1 MINNMKK
8 IYILGSINTDLVIN
22 TPYIPNKGETLTG
35 SGFFAARGGK
45 GANQAV
51 AAARSSGQVKF
62 LGAVGNDLF
71 GKNALDSLEKEGINH
86 SHVKVLDDVPTGTAM
101 ISVSEG
107 DNRIILDAGAN
118 YKVTNMDVDNFLNRA
133 DKGDIFLAQ
142 LENPIPVVGYA
153 LRKAKE
159 KKLMTFLNPAPAN
172 KEIIPYLKY
181 VDVLVPNEGECEL
194 LGGEEQLKKVVPTL
208 IVTLGSQGFKIIDKS
223 MNCPFPCIKV
233 QAIDTTAAGDTFL
246 GAMLAK
252 YAQSGNLIEAAC
264 YGSLAASIA
273 CTRKGAQPSIP
284 TEAEIKAYK

>member
-1 MINNMKK
+1 MKK

-22 TPYIPNKGETLTG
+22 TPYIPNKGETLIG
-35 SGFFAARGGK
+35 SGFFTARGGK
-45 GANQAV
+45 GANQGV
-51 AAARSSGQVKF
+51 AAARSGGQVKF

-71 GKNALDSLEKEGINH
+71 GHEALESLNKEGINT
-86 SHVKVLDDVPTGTAM
+86 SHVHQLDDVPTGTAM
-101 ISVSEG
+101 IIVCEG

-118 YKVTNMDVDNFLNRA
+118 HKVTNMDVDNFLNRA

-142 LENPIPVVGYA
+142 LENPIEVVGYA

-159 KKLMTFLNPAPAN
+159 KKLITFLNPAPAN

-194 LGGEEQLKKVVPTL
+194 LGGVEQLKKLIPTL
-208 IVTLGSQGFKIIDKS
+208 IVTLGDKGFRYIDKS
-223 MNCPFPCIKV
+223 MDCNFPCPKV
-233 QAIDTTAAGDTFL
+233 KAIDTTAAGDTFL
-246 GAMLAK
+246 GATIAK
-252 YAQSGNLIEAAC
+252 YSKDGNLIAAAC

-284 TEAEIKAYK
+284 KEEEVQSFKQ